1 MNDMKDINYEQSL
14 RSLEQIV
21 EKMESGQ
28 LNVDELAD
36 NLKKAQT
43 LLKQCQE
50 KLTHTEE
57 QINKL
62 IAD

>member
-1 MNDMKDINYEQSL
+1 MKDINYEQSL

-36 NLKKAQT
+36 NLKKAQA

-50 KLTHTEE
+50 KLTRTEE

>member
-36 NLKKAQT
+36 NLKKAQA

-50 KLTHTEE
+50 KLTRTEE

>member
-28 LNVDELAD
+28 A
-36 NLKKAQT
+36 T
-43 LLKQCQE
+43 
-50 KLTHTEE
+50 
-57 QINKL
+57 
-62 IAD
+62 